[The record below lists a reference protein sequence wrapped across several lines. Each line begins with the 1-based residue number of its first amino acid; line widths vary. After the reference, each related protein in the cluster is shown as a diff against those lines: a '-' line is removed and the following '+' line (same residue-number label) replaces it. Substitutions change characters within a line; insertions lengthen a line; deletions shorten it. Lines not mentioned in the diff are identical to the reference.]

1 MEQLNETETK
11 LFCVH
16 GGLSNIYFECSTS
29 HTLGGS
35 TASGGGRGGEL
46 GAIESFVGAL
56 SGDERSGW
64 EIGLRRRGSWN
75 SWFER
80 QTWAGHQIFIY

>member
-1 MEQLNETETK
+1 MERIGETK
-11 LFCVH
+11 LYRVH
-16 GGLSNIYFECSTS
+16 GGLSNKYFERSTS

-35 TASGGGRGGEL
+35 TGSGGSRGGEL
-46 GAIESFVGAL
+46 GAIEGLIGAL
-56 SGDERSGW
+56 VWNKRSGW

-80 QTWAGHQIFIY
+80 QTWARHQILI